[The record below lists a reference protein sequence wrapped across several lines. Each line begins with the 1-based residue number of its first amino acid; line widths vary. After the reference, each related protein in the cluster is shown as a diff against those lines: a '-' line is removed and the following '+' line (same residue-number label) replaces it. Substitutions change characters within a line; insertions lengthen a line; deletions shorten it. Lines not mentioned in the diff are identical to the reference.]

1 MKYSNLYTE
10 YEDNKKY
17 TTVLENSLKKLKA
30 LKNEEKD
37 ISKDEHSQTA
47 QESQSAIKEVNDEH
61 NLSIEYIYITCFIE
75 VSFWPPLCNNVCTH
89 TVCM

>member
-1 MKYSNLYTE
+1 MKYSNLYAE

-17 TTVLENSLKKLKA
+17 TAVLEHSLKKLEA

-61 NLSIEYIYITCFIE
+61 NLSIVYMFY
-75 VSFWPPLCNNVCTH
+75 
-89 TVCM
+89 